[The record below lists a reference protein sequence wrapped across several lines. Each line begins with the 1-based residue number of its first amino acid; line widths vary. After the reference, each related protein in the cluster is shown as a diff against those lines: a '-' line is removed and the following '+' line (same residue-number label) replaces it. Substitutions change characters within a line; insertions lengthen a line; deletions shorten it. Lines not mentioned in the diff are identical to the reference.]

1 MLTLA
6 TTQNWHIKQIY
17 YVLVYTQAMAET
29 DMYMD
34 APKGFIF
41 KDLCG
46 NASKEYV
53 FQIKRTYYGQKRGA
67 WVWNQHLVR
76 KLQEAGFTQSSHEE
90 CFFYHG
96 TAMYVLYMDDSIQAD
111 PNQNELGDIIAKME
125 QTGLNMTYDNGI
137 EGFFGCPC

>member
-1 MLTLA
+1 MSWCIHKPWRKRTC
-6 TTQNWHIKQIY
+6 TWTPQRDSFSKIH
-17 YVLVYTQAMAET
+17 V
-29 DMYMD
+29 
-34 APKGFIF
+34 GF
-41 KDLCG
+41 

-90 CFFYHG
+90 CVFYHG
-96 TAMYVLYMDDSIQAD
+96 TAMYVLYMDDSIQAG

-137 EGFFGCPC
+137 EDFFGCPC